1 MSGLAQSQSRQ
12 KPSNRLA
19 SILVYRAVLAKF
31 RWPRY
36 AAKVLV
42 STPWLTSLKPV
53 PCLSRCGCTSA
64 MPISPAERFEEA
76 VGGHWRAS
84 LAHED
89 MAQPSRLIAPQLA
102 QCTDF
107 DAAQRLYAVVTA
119 LAADYLQSAGFEVD
133 LVPLQPHKLGDA

>member
-1 MSGLAQSQSRQ
+1 
-12 KPSNRLA
+12 
-19 SILVYRAVLAKF
+19 
-31 RWPRY
+31 
-36 AAKVLV
+36 
-42 STPWLTSLKPV
+42 
-53 PCLSRCGCTSA
+53 

-119 LAADYLQSAGFEVD
+119 LAADYLQSAGFKVD
-133 LVPLQPHKLGDA
+133 LAPLQRHKLRNSQSVTIGNQDHGGVAMAIAPSLAGRVA